1 MSRTYDIACHDC
13 RVVLWIGQD
22 SRVYYTVGDLKKQR
36 EFFYGHIGH
45 RLEFNDAETLSARY
59 DFKSLDFDEDE
70 DGDFIEKEPTPLE
83 NKVKI
88 K

>member
-22 SRVYYTVGDLKKQR
+22 RRIYYTDRDLRKQR
-36 EFFYGHIGH
+36 EFFYEHIEH
-45 RLEFNDAETLSARY
+45 RLEFNDSETLSARY

-70 DGDFIEKEPTPLE
+70 DGDFIEKEPMPLE

-88 K
+88 I